1 MNRHGKLKYTGTSV
15 WQKVDTLTG
24 EIIECQ
30 TVDEFERPIG
40 RKDHFMITYL
50 AEIISLIDAL
60 GNQKMKVVKYILQN
74 MSKNENMLAITTEK
88 LADKSGVSKKTV
100 IETLK
105 ILDSAGIIQRRT
117 GVIMVSPKLMN
128 NKTAKGEATLMV
140 KYHQFES
147 EN

>member
-1 MNRHGKLKYTGTSV
+1 MSRQGKFKYTGTSV

-24 EIIECQ
+24 EILERQ
-30 TVDEFERPIG
+30 TVDEFERPVG

-74 MSKNENMLAITTEK
+74 MSKSENMLVITVQK
-88 LADKSGVSKKTV
+88 LADKSGVS
-100 IETLK
+100 
-105 ILDSAGIIQRRT
+105 DSAGIIQRRT
-117 GVIMVSPKLMN
+117 GVIMVSPKLVN

-147 EN
+147 ED